1 MLMAKGPK
9 GEKRPADAVANTIHF
24 MRIAKGEVEWKLPT
38 PEAKGLGSASAALG
52 RREPDDALD
61 LTAGGASAAA
71 ESRDGRNIRHRLL
84 GFPRDEADWRG
95 RE

>member
-61 LTAGGASAAA
+61 LTAGGASAA
-71 ESRDGRNIRHRLL
+71 RRIPGRAKHPASAAWLPAR
-84 GFPRDEADWRG
+84 
-95 RE
+95 